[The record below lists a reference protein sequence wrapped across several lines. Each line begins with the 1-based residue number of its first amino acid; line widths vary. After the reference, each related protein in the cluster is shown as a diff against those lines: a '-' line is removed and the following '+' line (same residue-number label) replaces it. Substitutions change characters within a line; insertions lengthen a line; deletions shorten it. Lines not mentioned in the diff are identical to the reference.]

1 MYGTQNTPETATVRI
16 TGREMVKDTEVAFT
30 LTVRSEELQT
40 PTDEELLELLVNMT
54 RAATSKDVRLTSLQH
69 EGREL
74 LPENEVE
81 VHDGRPVIEL
91 DGRMSLDGIELAV
104 TIVLSFEEPEAIT
117 ADELAML
124 VPVAT
129 NGTEAWGLQLTSFR
143 YHGEELLPQTS

>member
-1 MYGTQNTPETATVRI
+1 MSNDTQTTPERATVRI

-30 LTVRSEELQT
+30 LTVRSEELQLL
-40 PTDEELLELLVNMT
+40 TDKELIEFLVNMT
-54 RAATSKDVRLTSLQH
+54 RAATSTGVRLTSLQRK
-69 EGREL
+69 GREL

-91 DGRMSLDGIELAV
+91 DGRMPLDNIELAL

-124 VPVAT
+124 VPVAA
-129 NGTEAWGLQLTSFR
+129 NGTEAWGLQVTSFR
-143 YHGEELLPQTS
+143 YHGE